1 MKIHS
6 LLILKESGECIYRRI
21 YSPQFKKM
29 EVDLITPFFSAI
41 FTFSKSVLS
50 KELEILEMGDL
61 RFVFKKMKT
70 YIFIIIADDTE
81 NLLFLNSR
89 LEKISKIFLKN
100 LDYISLKDGEVII
113 NEEFDNKID
122 PIIYG
127 IDDVFF
133 SKKGDESKK
142 TDKIIEFFK
151 ELIKQ
156 NEIIGASLIS
166 MEGNLLYSS
175 LSEKTL
181 LRVMREI
188 EIRFTSGTLDVPE
201 TFCTFSSG
209 NKICERIIDF
219 GDVKSNLLLIIE
231 FDKKT
236 TLGMAEWISDE
247 ISAKLIKELSH

>member
-1 MKIHS
+1 
-6 LLILKESGECIYRRI
+6 
-21 YSPQFKKM
+21 M

-100 LDYISLKDGEVII
+100 LDHVSLKDGEVII

-142 TDKIIEFFK
+142 TERIIEFFK

-201 TFCTFSSG
+201 TFCIFSSG